1 MSVLNQI
8 SLGYENAACTNGM
21 NCTGRME
28 KQAVLW
34 MGLQNPSSYLV
45 RITWH
50 DLDLSPELYGH
61 DYNYNGNSRYYSY
74 SGLTLLLVIVK

>member
-50 DLDLSPELYGH
+50 DLSPELYGY